1 MQVNIQNKNFTLLE
15 IRGKVIGQDALVLK
29 TMLEEHIQTLEAQ
42 DGTPTLIFNL
52 ANAESMDSAG
62 LGVLI
67 TSSTQIRQ
75 SGGRTALVNV
85 NKGIKRM
92 LIRTKPDIPFRLSQ
106 EPRRSDSQEFLIGR
120 NLAKRRKHYLLR
132 IPRPICVAT
141 ILQRVNQQIRHES
154 IDIRRTPE
162 P

>member
-29 TMLEEHIQTLEAQ
+29 TMLEEHIQTLETQ

-52 ANAESMDSAG
+52 AYAESMDSAG

-75 SGGRTALVNV
+75 NGGRTALVNV

-92 LIRTKPDIPFRLSQ
+92 LIRTNLTSLFDFPK
-106 EPRRSDSQEFLIGR
+106 
-120 NLAKRRKHYLLR
+120 NLAEAIAK
-132 IPRPICVAT
+132 
-141 ILQRVNQQIRHES
+141 S
-154 IDIRRTPE
+154 F
-162 P
+162 